1 VRATS
6 ARLITSILYYQKL
19 SKDFSDR
26 LEEIAKTMVTL
37 QNQIDSPA
45 TVALQNRRGLDVL
58 TVERGGLYL
67 FLEEECC
74 FYVNQSDL
82 VREGA
87 K

>member
-1 VRATS
+1 
-6 ARLITSILYYQKL
+6 
-19 SKDFSDR
+19 
-26 LEEIAKTMVTL
+26 MVTL

-58 TVERGGLYL
+58 TAERGGLYL